1 MNRPPAFQFYVKDW
15 LTSRKIAVMDLAQVG
30 AYSFLLAACWDSDDC
45 SLPDDDKTLSALS
58 RMGEQWCT
66 VVSTPVRA
74 CFIPHP
80 KHPGHLTN
88 ERLLTEFKSLQKFRR
103 DKQRA
108 GHAGGVKSGLSRR
121 QISVKDTEA
130 DLKHTFDFASSK
142 TQAKRTSSSSSSSS
156 ELKKEK
162 SAPSAVELQF
172 IEFWSLYPMRNGKR
186 LGKPETLRKWKGL
199 SAEDRK
205 QVLIAVQHY
214 ATSELV
220 VKGIGIK
227 DPHRWL
233 KYGKDN
239 EPWRDWIEPEQ
250 PNKNLQNGH
259 RPSLTCTKR
268 DQPPGEKFLRTCG
281 QPASPESRPD
291 EPRCTQH
298 LIISPQAQLVTHAT
312 H

>member
-45 SLPDDDKTLSALS
+45 SLPDDDKTLSILS

-66 VVSTPVRA
+66 DASAPVRA

-88 ERLLTEFKSLQKFRR
+88 ERLLAEFKSLQKFRR

-108 GHAGGVKSGLSRR
+108 GQIGGVKSGLSRR

-142 TQAKRTSSSSSSSS
+142 TQAKRSSSSSSSSS

-162 SAPSAVELQF
+162 SAHPAAPVYLNGSQAGFQRFWTAFPKKRNKGDAEKAWLKLKPDDVLLDTMLSK
-172 IEFWSLYPMRNGKR
+172 IEQAAHTPDWKKENGKYI
-186 LGKPETLRKWKGL
+186 P
-199 SAEDRK
+199 
-205 QVLIAVQHY
+205 Y
-214 ATSELV
+214 
-220 VKGIGIK
+220 
-227 DPHRWL
+227 
-233 KYGKDN
+233 
-239 EPWRDWIEPEQ
+239 
-250 PNKNLQNGH
+250 
-259 RPSLTCTKR
+259 
-268 DQPPGEKFLRTCG
+268 
-281 QPASPESRPD
+281 PASWLNAKGWED
-291 EPRCTQH
+291 EYAV
-298 LIISPQAQLVTHAT
+298 SPQRTGGLVL
-312 H
+312 